1 MSMSLRAIHH
11 SCARRS
17 PARPPAH
24 VRCFLP
30 GHLGRY
36 ASSAIAT
43 SVGRAYR
50 PNQPGREVIV
60 GLSTT
65 RSARAPILTPLSGGH
80 FAENEPDQ
88 VCRSNI

>member
-24 VRCFLP
+24 VRRFLP
-30 GHLGRY
+30 GRLGRY

-50 PNQPGREVIV
+50 PNQPGCEVIV
-60 GLSTT
+60 GFDYAQRPRADLDSAERWSFCRKRA
-65 RSARAPILTPLSGGH
+65 RSS
-80 FAENEPDQ
+80 
-88 VCRSNI
+88 VS

>member
-1 MSMSLRAIHH
+1 MSMFLRAIHH
-11 SCARRS
+11 SCARRF

-24 VRCFLP
+24 VRRFLP
-30 GHLGRY
+30 GRLGRY

-43 SVGRAYR
+43 SIGGPIDRTNPDV
-50 PNQPGREVIV
+50 
-60 GLSTT
+60 
-65 RSARAPILTPLSGGH
+65 RSSLGFRLLAAPAPILTPLSGGH